1 MCLLEDVTRRKRMRG
16 MWKRMRMVCE
26 IEMELASINYPL
38 L

>member
-1 MCLLEDVTRRKRMRG
+1 MCLLGDVTRRKRMRE

-26 IEMELASINYPL
+26 IEMELGSINYPL